1 MTKLSTGD
9 DSTLGTYKKL
19 TSAVFGEN
27 SKAVEFLNQKIKD
40 DPDGEN
46 GEVIADEGQMINL
59 LLNLASN
66 D

>member
-19 TSAVFGEN
+19 ASALFGEN
-27 SKAVEFLNQKIKD
+27 SKAVEFLNEKIKD
-40 DPDGEN
+40 DPDGEK
-46 GEVIADEGQMINL
+46 GEVIADESQMIYL
-59 LLNLASN
+59 LVNLAAN